1 MSRTYKTTGIIL
13 KALPMGEA
21 DRLVTVLTPE
31 SGLVRAIAPGARKH
45 KSRLGGRTGLF
56 VINELLLSKGKSLD
70 KIIQAETVRSFP
82 ALSTDLGRLTASQY
96 LSELVLCEAVSEV
109 PQAELYGFI
118 VGLFDRLEQME
129 SAQVLAELT
138 QAVVHL
144 LRLGGV
150 APEVF
155 QCCVTGAVVKPDLEN
170 PNWRIGFSAVGGGVV
185 KLEAM
190 GQLEAG
196 TVFGGES
203 LIVGKTGVRSR
214 RKVGLNTQ
222 INASELIVLQE
233 LCRSELVLASGS
245 SLPSDIERLKTWAE
259 IGSNPAA
266 IELWR
271 RLERILRQ
279 YAQYHLDRTI
289 RSAALIDTCFATPV
303 YAS

>member
-1 MSRTYKTTGIIL
+1 MSRTYKTIGIIL

-82 ALSTDLGRLTASQY
+82 ALSADLGRLTASQY

-118 VGLFDRLEQME
+118 VALFERLEQLQ
-129 SAQVLAELT
+129 SAQVLAELA

-150 APEVF
+150 APEVY
-155 QCCVTGAVVKPDLEN
+155 QCCLTGAIVQPDLEN

-190 GQLEAG
+190 
-196 TVFGGES
+196 
-203 LIVGKTGVRSR
+203 
-214 RKVGLNTQ
+214 
-222 INASELIVLQE
+222 
-233 LCRSELVLASGS
+233 
-245 SLPSDIERLKTWAE
+245 
-259 IGSNPAA
+259 
-266 IELWR
+266 
-271 RLERILRQ
+271 
-279 YAQYHLDRTI
+279 
-289 RSAALIDTCFATPV
+289 
-303 YAS
+303 

>member
-13 KALPMGEA
+13 KAIPMGEA

-109 PQAELYGFI
+109 PQGELYRFI
-118 VGLFDRLEQME
+118 VAFFERLEQVAT
-129 SAQVLAELT
+129 AQVLAELA
-138 QAVVHL
+138 QAVVQV

-150 APEVF
+150 APEVY
-155 QCCVTGAVVKPDLEN
+155 QCCVTGATIQPALDN
-170 PNWRIGFSAVGGGVV
+170 PSWRVGFSAVGGGVV
-185 KLEAM
+185 TLAAM
-190 GQLEAG
+190 GQLES
-196 TVFGGES
+196 GES
-203 LIVGKTGVRSR
+203 SGVSESGYRPR
-214 RKVGLNTQ
+214 RKIGLNTQ
-222 INASELIVLQE
+222 INASELIILQE
-233 LCRSELVLASGS
+233 LCRSELVLGLDGS
-245 SLPSDIERLKTWAE
+245 LTSEIGPDAWGTDVWAE
-259 IGSNPAA
+259 LGTHPAA
-266 IELWR
+266 FELWR
-271 RLERILRQ
+271 RIERILRQ

-289 RSAALIDTCFATPV
+289 RSAALIDTCFSTPV

>member
-1 MSRTYKTTGIIL
+1 MSSRTYKTTGIIL

-21 DRLVTVLTPE
+21 DRLVTILTPE
-31 SGLVRAIAPGARKH
+31 AGLVRAIAPGARKH

-56 VINELLLSKGKSLD
+56 VINELLLSKGRSLD
-70 KIIQAETVRSFP
+70 KILQAETVCSFP

-118 VGLFDRLEQME
+118 VAFFERLEQLKA
-129 SAQVLAELT
+129 AQVLAELA
-138 QAVVHL
+138 QAVIHL

-150 APEVF
+150 APEVY
-155 QCCVTGAVVKPDLEN
+155 QCCVTGAMIQPELDN

-185 KLEAM
+185 QLEAM
-190 GQLEAG
+190 GQLEPGA
-196 TVFGGES
+196 S
-203 LIVGKTGVRSR
+203 LIVGEAGVRSR
-214 RKVGLNTQ
+214 RKIGLTTQ

-233 LCRSELVLASGS
+233 LCRSELVLTTGC
-245 SLPSDIERLKTWAE
+245 SLPSNTGTETWAE
-259 IGSNPAA
+259 IRSNPAA
-266 IELWR
+266 FDLWR
-271 RLERILRQ
+271 RIERILRQ